1 MASKDS
7 SYQAGQMEGQAK
19 MKKDQLKDQASST
32 AQSAKES
39 CQQGQ
44 ENASNFMQQTGEQMK
59 GMAQG
64 ATDAVKN
71 TLGMGGK

>member
-1 MASKDS
+1 MKGDDGFLISWFPLLF
-7 SYQAGQMEGQAK
+7 Q

-44 ENASNFMQQTGEQMK
+44 ENTSNFMQQVFILK
-59 GMAQG
+59 
-64 ATDAVKN
+64 
-71 TLGMGGK
+71 